1 MVVELVLET
10 HDFGIQVVLVHTIIL
25 VVLALTIQALVQELT
40 EHLVMVLL
48 LVQELMTLQ
57 TVALKQVVLGL
68 LLLH

>member
-10 HDFGIQVVLVHTIIL
+10 HDFGIQVVLALMTHIL
-25 VVLALTIQALVQELT
+25 VLALTIQALVQELT